1 MTTSRPSEYTN
12 TLPGPDDITCARLE
26 NDIVVLSRAN
36 YNSPSVVLSGY
47 LPAGAI
53 FDPDEKMGLA
63 DFTAAALMRGTQ
75 GHSFQEIYEHLEN
88 AGASLGIRCATHTA
102 SFHGKALAEDL
113 DLLLSIL
120 AEALRKPL
128 FPPEQVERLRAQL
141 LTGLAIRSQDTGETA
156 ELAFDQIVYRD
167 HPYRRPEDGYP
178 ETVEAI
184 TRQELENFHAAHYG
198 PRGMVV
204 CVVGGVDPS
213 EGVERVTRAL
223 GDWVTSQQAAPPELP
238 PLTPVDKTIRQ
249 DISLPGKSQADIV
262 LGAAGPPRL
271 TPGYYA
277 AALGNNILGRF
288 GMMGRIGEAVREQSG
303 LAYYAASSLSG
314 GVGPGPWYVSAGTAP
329 ENVDQAIGLIIDEIR
344 RFTSEPVSQD
354 ELSDSQTSFIG
365 QLPLSLEFE
374 RRCGGRPDQPGALP
388 TGAGPLPA
396 LRRYAARG
404 NEG

>member
-1 MTTSRPSEYTN
+1 M
-12 TLPGPDDITCARLE
+12 
-26 NDIVVLSRAN
+26 VLSRAN

-198 PRGMVV
+198 PRRN
-204 CVVGGVDPS
+204 GGLRGRRGRS
-213 EGVERVTRAL
+213 
-223 GDWVTSQQAAPPELP
+223 
-238 PLTPVDKTIRQ
+238 IR
-249 DISLPGKSQADIV
+249 
-262 LGAAGPPRL
+262 
-271 TPGYYA
+271 
-277 AALGNNILGRF
+277 
-288 GMMGRIGEAVREQSG
+288 
-303 LAYYAASSLSG
+303 
-314 GVGPGPWYVSAGTAP
+314 
-329 ENVDQAIGLIIDEIR
+329 
-344 RFTSEPVSQD
+344 
-354 ELSDSQTSFIG
+354 
-365 QLPLSLEFE
+365 
-374 RRCGGRPDQPGALP
+374 GGRTSYPRPWRLGYLP
-388 TGAGPLPA
+388 TGSAPRITSLNPG
-396 LRRYAARG
+396 R
-404 NEG
+404 